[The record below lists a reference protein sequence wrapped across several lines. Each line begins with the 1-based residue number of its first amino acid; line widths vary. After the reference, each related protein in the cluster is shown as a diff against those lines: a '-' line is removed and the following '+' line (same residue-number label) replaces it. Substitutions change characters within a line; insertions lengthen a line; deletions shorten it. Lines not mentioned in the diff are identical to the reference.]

1 MFCLCTGQFDLRV
14 IQNYMISILQTFESS
29 QNNIKS
35 ASKSKEDH
43 GSKDSTTFSRM
54 MNFTNRNKNNNINNI
69 NNNSK
74 NEKNQSFD
82 NDVTYLED
90 VNSYYN
96 KAFAS
101 KLQASIVYEI
111 IQVLTE
117 TFGISQVSECM
128 MCDCFIFIDL
138 SSVYLRLF
146 FVSSSS
152 SSSLTF

>member
-1 MFCLCTGQFDLRV
+1 MFFIVSFFIFSHEYLILYFFDLYLNLCLGHFDLRT
-14 IQNYMISILQTFESS
+14 IQNYMISILQTFELS

-35 ASKSKEDH
+35 ATQSKGVR
-43 GSKDSTTFSRM
+43 GSSDSTAISKMFFS
-54 MNFTNRNKNNNINNI
+54 TGTKNLQA
-69 NNNSK
+69 K
-74 NEKNQSFD
+74 YLD

-117 TFGISQVSECM
+117 TFCISQVS
-128 MCDCFIFIDL
+128 L
-138 SSVYLRLF
+138 
-146 FVSSSS
+146 
-152 SSSLTF
+152 

>member
-1 MFCLCTGQFDLRV
+1 
-14 IQNYMISILQTFESS
+14 MISVLKTFESS

-54 MNFTNRNKNNNINNI
+54 MFFTNRNKNKS
-69 NNNSK
+69 NNNNNNK

-117 TFGISQVSECM
+117 TFGISQVSKCM
-128 MCDCFIFIDL
+128 ICD
-138 SSVYLRLF
+138 
-146 FVSSSS
+146 
-152 SSSLTF
+152 

>member
-1 MFCLCTGQFDLRV
+1 
-14 IQNYMISILQTFESS
+14 MISILQTFELS

-54 MNFTNRNKNNNINNI
+54 MCFTNGNKNNGNGNGNG
-69 NNNSK
+69 K
-74 NEKNQSFD
+74 NEKNLSFH

-101 KLQASIVYEI
+101 KLQASIVFEI

-117 TFGISQVSECM
+117 TFGISQVSKCM
-128 MCDCFIFIDL
+128 KC
-138 SSVYLRLF
+138 
-146 FVSSSS
+146 
-152 SSSLTF
+152 

>member
-1 MFCLCTGQFDLRV
+1 
-14 IQNYMISILQTFESS
+14 MISILQTFELS

-54 MNFTNRNKNNNINNI
+54 MCFTNGNKNKNNG
-69 NNNSK
+69 K
-74 NEKNQSFD
+74 NEKNQSFH

-101 KLQASIVYEI
+101 KLQASIVFEI

-117 TFGISQVSECM
+117 TFGISQVSKCIM
-128 MCDCFIFIDL
+128 WDCFISIDL
-138 SSVYLRLF
+138 PLSIIAVFSYSLF
-146 FVSSSS
+146 IFIII
-152 SSSLTF
+152 